1 MRTSWSPGPRQSRG
15 RGGRG
20 ASPHRPGPRA
30 VRVRARRER
39 DARSRARR
47 VVRPRKTRSTTRPVI
62 RTNGSKNVVYVRE
75 HKISRRP
82 VCCPTYNTVNAHCEF
97 EHMPFLCPAL
107 WVLAV
112 ARAQASARASGGPRH
127 HSRASALSPTP
138 RLVTLRRSH
147 GSMSGRQGSPRRRR
161 RAAAGAAFST
171 SRPRGYACARPAPA
185 PPQGLASRRWRRRA
199 TAWSTRP
206 SARSRRR
213 TRLSAGRRAGG

>member
-1 MRTSWSPGPRQSRG
+1 MVTRSPAVSRPRGAGRLPAPPWAESGPGP
-15 RGGRG
+15 G
-20 ASPHRPGPRA
+20 ASRTRCTQPRA
-30 VRVRARRER
+30 PRSFGREKRDLRLDVIRER
-39 DARSRARR
+39 TAQKMWCTYAN
-47 VVRPRKTRSTTRPVI
+47 TRSAGDLCAAPHITQSTHIV
-62 RTNGSKNVVYVRE
+62 SL
-75 HKISRRP
+75 
-82 VCCPTYNTVNAHCEF
+82 NTCRSW
-97 EHMPFLCPAL
+97 AL